1 MNDTNTKNIP
11 AIDRVFEALVV
22 NGEQLTAKQ
31 IANRYNVANPY
42 DTVYT
47 LRQEGY
53 AIYLDQRTNSKGR
66 TTNKYRHG
74 APTRQLVAAG
84 YRAMASGLVE

>member
-1 MNDTNTKNIP
+1 MNST
-11 AIDRVFEALVV
+11 AIDRVYEALVI

-31 IANRYNVANPY
+31 IANRYNLANPY

-53 AIYLDQRTNSKGR
+53 PIYLDQRTNAKGR
-66 TTNKYRHG
+66 VTNKYRFG
-74 APTRQLVAAG
+74 APTRDLIAAG
-84 YRAMASGLVE
+84 YRAKASGFVE